1 MNGGDTDV
9 GSEVRRKQ
17 GRPPVEDPKTELI
30 RVRVTPEEKRV
41 LVAAAAAAGLT
52 LSGYL
57 LGDKLGQ
64 IMIDGFDR

>member
-9 GSEVRRKQ
+9 GSEVKRKQ

-64 IMIDGFDR
+64 MMIDGFDR

>member
-1 MNGGDTDV
+1 MDV

-64 IMIDGFDR
+64 MMIDGFDR

>member
-1 MNGGDTDV
+1 M

-64 IMIDGFDR
+64 MMIDGFDR

>member
-64 IMIDGFDR
+64 MMIDGFDR

>member
-1 MNGGDTDV
+1 M